1 MVSGQGLDD
10 DVHELKLSACKL
22 LLAIIESRQDSEI
35 YNRIYRSVQGPRQLL
50 KAMVASY
57 ETRHLKSNEIET
69 VGHSLYILLHQ
80 LSKRNPEIKELMT
93 DEGALNMEESTA
105 INFYSARTAQIEI
118 VRDKTTMEE
127 IVFPIPEICRF
138 LTEETKKTT
147 FFETEMDDKESK
159 IADFFER
166 SEGMYR
172 EMAWQERLQAYP
184 TLNWVTR
191 RISTWDRIA
200 FLLAMIMNLIV
211 AFFYPFNDSLFPWDS
226 SYIRIVSYQDPSL
239 QWLKIV

>member
-1 MVSGQGLDD
+1 
-10 DVHELKLSACKL
+10 
-22 LLAIIESRQDSEI
+22 
-35 YNRIYRSVQGPRQLL
+35 
-50 KAMVASY
+50 MVASY
-57 ETRHLKSNEIET
+57 ENRHQKANEIET

-93 DEGALNMEESTA
+93 DEGALNSDESTT

-172 EMAWQERLQAYP
+172 EMAWQERLQVMKVP
-184 TLNWVTR
+184 V
-191 RISTWDRIA
+191 IVIKK
-200 FLLAMIMNLIV
+200 LI
-211 AFFYPFNDSLFPWDS
+211 
-226 SYIRIVSYQDPSL
+226 
-239 QWLKIV
+239 